1 MIPFWPD
8 EISADL
14 AGVDFTLQFHG
25 EINFHPSKAGQVSPS
40 SCLQKSVDFY
50 WFKNAHKMMNFYK
63 DIFFYIFFID
73 WRHMCRKNTIQIIKI
88 FQTDVLINIFIPVR
102 WAEAVT

>member
-25 EINFHPSKAGQVSPS
+25 EINFHPSKAGQVSKWY
-40 SCLQKSVDFY
+40 LFTKTYRF
-50 WFKNAHKMMNFYK
+50 
-63 DIFFYIFFID
+63 
-73 WRHMCRKNTIQIIKI
+73 
-88 FQTDVLINIFIPVR
+88 VLI
-102 WAEAVT
+102 

>member
-25 EINFHPSKAGQVSPS
+25 EINFHHSKAGQVSPS

-50 WFKNAHKMMNFYK
+50 
-63 DIFFYIFFID
+63 
-73 WRHMCRKNTIQIIKI
+73 
-88 FQTDVLINIFIPVR
+88 
-102 WAEAVT
+102 